1 MSRLPRHERQYRSE
15 PHWLAAEPSTAPMMV
30 LTRPID
36 TLLFVCR
43 YLPPLYIRD
52 DLRVLLGA
60 LLIGL
65 GVFAVVHGTVRG
77 GRSRLDDLAVGLVA
91 FGLSVALLTAMARAE
106 IGVPASSRYM
116 AFSSL
121 YWVGL
126 LAFGGSLAP
135 VREWGV
141 ARWAIHGALLS
152 GLEPAMTI
160 QTVADEPFVQRADR
174 ATAAVLSIVAGTP
187 GHARVPGKNRDMRG
201 ERGGGGARP
210 RAARV
215 WPIHRKGRTT
225 VACYHRA

>member
-1 MSRLPRHERQYRSE
+1 
-15 PHWLAAEPSTAPMMV
+15 MMV

-106 IGVPASSRYM
+106 IGRSEEHTSELQSR
-116 AFSSL
+116 L
-121 YWVGL
+121 HLVC
-126 LAFGGSLAP
+126 
-135 VREWGV
+135 R
-141 ARWAIHGALLS
+141 
-152 GLEPAMTI
+152 
-160 QTVADEPFVQRADR
+160 
-174 ATAAVLSIVAGTP
+174 
-187 GHARVPGKNRDMRG
+187 
-201 ERGGGGARP
+201 
-210 RAARV
+210 
-215 WPIHRKGRTT
+215 
-225 VACYHRA
+225 